1 LFYFK
6 IKDEVEQLN
15 GRIDQ
20 HVEIVQEEI
29 EVRIEN
35 LKACLNNFKN
45 DLFNELEEKKEDM
58 KAY

>member
-1 LFYFK
+1 MFYFK

>member
-6 IKDEVEQLN
+6 IEDEVEQLN